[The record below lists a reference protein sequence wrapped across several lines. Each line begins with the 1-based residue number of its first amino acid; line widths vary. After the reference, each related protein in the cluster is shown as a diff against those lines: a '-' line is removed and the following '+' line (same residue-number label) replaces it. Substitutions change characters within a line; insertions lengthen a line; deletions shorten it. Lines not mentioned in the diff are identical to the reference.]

1 MVCLRG
7 GQGGIFHIMP
17 RKKDTSR
24 AANGVGS
31 IRKITSTRNGKKYT
45 YWQARYT
52 AGYDLGSGKQ
62 IQRSITG
69 KSQKEVAEKLKAA
82 TAALDEGTY
91 IAPNKQTLGEWL
103 DTWAETYLL
112 NVKPRTLAVY
122 QSDIRLHIK
131 PALGAV
137 RLDALD
143 APMIQAFYRRLM
155 QPSAKKAGLSAKTI
169 KNIHGVLHKSLQ
181 QAVLVGYL
189 HFNPCDACVLPHV
202 CRSEIHPFDDV
213 QISAFLVVIRG
224 SRFEMLFL
232 LTLFTGM
239 RQGEVLGLTWDCVD
253 FERGLIII
261 NKQLQLHQERGCKD
275 AYTLASPKNGKFR
288 SVMPAPSVMAALK
301 RYRSIQAQQR
311 LEAGPAWDN
320 PYNLVFT
327 TSLGHHLSKPSV
339 YREFKRIAAAI
350 GRPDARF
357 HDLRHSF
364 AVASLRAGDDP
375 KTVQSNLGHA
385 TAAFTLDVYGHM
397 TDQMKQASS
406 ARMEAFIKGL
416 SAM

>member
-62 IQRSITG
+62 IQWSITG

-169 KNIHGVLHKSLQ
+169 KNIHGVLHKSL
-181 QAVLVGYL
+181 
-189 HFNPCDACVLPHV
+189 
-202 CRSEIHPFDDV
+202 
-213 QISAFLVVIRG
+213 
-224 SRFEMLFL
+224 
-232 LTLFTGM
+232 
-239 RQGEVLGLTWDCVD
+239 
-253 FERGLIII
+253 
-261 NKQLQLHQERGCKD
+261 
-275 AYTLASPKNGKFR
+275 
-288 SVMPAPSVMAALK
+288 
-301 RYRSIQAQQR
+301 
-311 LEAGPAWDN
+311 
-320 PYNLVFT
+320 
-327 TSLGHHLSKPSV
+327 
-339 YREFKRIAAAI
+339 
-350 GRPDARF
+350 
-357 HDLRHSF
+357 
-364 AVASLRAGDDP
+364 
-375 KTVQSNLGHA
+375 
-385 TAAFTLDVYGHM
+385 
-397 TDQMKQASS
+397 
-406 ARMEAFIKGL
+406 
-416 SAM
+416 